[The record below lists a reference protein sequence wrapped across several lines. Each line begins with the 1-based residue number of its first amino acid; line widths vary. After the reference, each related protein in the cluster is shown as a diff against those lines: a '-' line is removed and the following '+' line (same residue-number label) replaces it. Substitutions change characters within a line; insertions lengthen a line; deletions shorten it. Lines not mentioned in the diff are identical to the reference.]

1 VLLVKVKFLAF
12 FNISQ
17 PKKTMRKA
25 DRNYPELCAFGILA
39 CLGCSEGAATIFTE
53 NFSGYSGTQNAT
65 QYQTGLN
72 VAYGGNVFGWSN
84 LGDGTMHAVD
94 LSGSGNWAIMLWQNN
109 VITQTVGI
117 AANDSG
123 SSYEVNFD
131 YGTAVYA
138 DERER
143 TLSTDALLVELLRS
157 NDSVLASQ
165 FFFPGAWDDT
175 GNQNLDRGLQGTLPY
190 VGDGTGDLRLR
201 IGPAPATFNQGHFA
215 GEIDNL
221 SVNLIP
227 EPSTYAL
234 LVMAVV
240 GLGAQWWRRG
250 RKAV

>member
-1 VLLVKVKFLAF
+1 
-12 FNISQ
+12 
-17 PKKTMRKA
+17 MRKA

-39 CLGCSEGAATIFTE
+39 CLGCSAGAATIFTE

>member
-1 VLLVKVKFLAF
+1 
-12 FNISQ
+12 
-17 PKKTMRKA
+17 MRKA

-39 CLGCSEGAATIFTE
+39 CLGCSAGAATIFTE

-138 DERER
+138 DAPER